1 MLDADRWAGI
11 LRHASLCLAVPSL
24 DLIVYMMRN
33 DTFPEDL
40 VLYPNK
46 GREGPHSAQQRG
58 ERPYYVLAQINH
70 LRVQEN
76 SMVEAGA

>member
-1 MLDADRWAGI
+1 MLDADGWAGI
-11 LRHASLCLAVPSL
+11 LRHASLCLAVPSFHF
-24 DLIVYMMRN
+24 LIYTMRN
-33 DTFPEDL
+33 DAFPEDL
-40 VLYPNK
+40 VLHPNK

-76 SMVEAGA
+76 STVEAGA